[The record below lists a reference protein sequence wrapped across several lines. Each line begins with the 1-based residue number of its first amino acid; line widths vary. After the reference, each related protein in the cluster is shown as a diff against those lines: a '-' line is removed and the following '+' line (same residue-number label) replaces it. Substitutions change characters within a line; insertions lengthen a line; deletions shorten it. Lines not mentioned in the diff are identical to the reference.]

1 MYAVRVMPIMGLEH
15 ATLFPLHISFLSL
28 RITLRKNNPSSQG
41 AEEMRPLLSP
51 PSSPSSSQ
59 AHLPGSTALV
69 TRRTSHLLCGHSVAS
84 QGQHN
89 CHAAVA
95 RRVMWSPL
103 FHRSAHQGGCLPSCT
118 SGSTSEHFQ
127 HGVGGQNKKEQRCVS
142 KQVITCTP
150 TEPCPHV

>member
-1 MYAVRVMPIMGLEH
+1 MYAVRMMPIMGLEH

-69 TRRTSHLLCGHSVAS
+69 ARRTSHLLCGHSVAS

-103 FHRSAHQGGCLPSCT
+103 FHRSASPAAQVGPPQSIF
-118 SGSTSEHFQ
+118 ST
-127 HGVGGQNKKEQRCVS
+127 GWADKTKRNKDVLASR
-142 KQVITCTP
+142 
-150 TEPCPHV
+150 